1 MNDVSVI
8 SKCADIPA
16 ALNDSDLNP
25 LLKRIYANRGIESCD
40 QLDYSIAGLLDFR
53 RLKGIDQASTLIAD
67 AVVNNQ
73 SIVIVGD
80 FDADGATSSALMVR
94 ALRSMGANKVNY
106 LVPNRFEYGYGLTPE
121 IVLLAKKMSPDL
133 IVTVDNGISSIDG
146 VAVARQENIKVVVTD
161 HHLQGTVL
169 PDADAIVNPNQQD
182 CEFPSKMMAGVGVAF
197 YVMLAVRAELRSRAW
212 FDDQR
217 AEPNMAVL
225 LDLVALGTV
234 ADVVPLDK
242 NNRLLVEQGLHRIRK
257 ARCCSGIHAMLE
269 ISGKNMKNCT
279 TQDFGFAV
287 GPRLNAAGR
296 LDDMSAGIECLLA
309 DDFDQAMHYAKMLND
324 LNQQRK
330 KIESDMLAQAMTI
343 MESLLGKM
351 DEQKLQAGLCLYDED
366 WHQGVVG
373 LLASRVKE
381 KYHRPVIA
389 FADAGGDEVKGSAR
403 SIPGIHI
410 RDVLDSIASKH
421 PAMIQKFGGHAM
433 AAGLSLKRC
442 DLDQFSNVFSEQIE
456 TSLGKKSLDKVI
468 ETDGGL
474 QSGELSLQI
483 AETLRFAGPWGQ
495 GFSEPLFDDEFDVL
509 DWRIVGEKHLKF
521 KLLHNVS
528 GEEVEAIAFNQSA
541 DVLQAGKSSLRMIY
555 RMDVNEFRGR
565 RNLQLIIEYIEF
577 NPNIS

>member
-8 SKCADIPA
+8 SKCSEISAELQA
-16 ALNDSDLNP
+16 SDLNP

-40 QLDYSIAGLLDFR
+40 QLDYSITGLLDFK
-53 RLKGIDQASTLIAD
+53 RLKGVDQAAPLIAD
-67 AVVNNQ
+67 AVMNNQ
-73 SIVIVGD
+73 SVVIVGD

-94 ALRSMGANKVNY
+94 ALRSMGADKINY

-146 VAVARQENIKVVVTD
+146 VAKAKQENIKVVVTD
-161 HHLQGTVL
+161 HHLQGVVL
-169 PDADAIVNPNQQD
+169 PDADAIVNPNQQG

-197 YVMLAVRAELRSRAW
+197 YVMLAVRAELRSRDW
-212 FDDQR
+212 FNEQR
-217 AEPNMAVL
+217 TEPNMAVL

-257 ARCCSGIHAMLE
+257 AQCCEGIRALLE
-269 ISGKNMKNCT
+269 ISGKNMNACT

-287 GPRLNAAGR
+287 APRLNAAGR
-296 LDDMSAGIECLLA
+296 LDDMSVGIECLLT

-324 LNQQRK
+324 MNQQRK
-330 KIESDMLAQAMTI
+330 EIEGDMLAQAMTV
-343 MESLLGKM
+343 MEGLLAKL
-351 DEQKLQAGLCLYDED
+351 DQEKLQAGLCLYDED

-403 SIPGIHI
+403 SIPGVHI
-410 RDVLDSIASKH
+410 RDVLDAIATKY
-421 PAMIQKFGGHAM
+421 PAMVQKFGGHAM
-433 AAGLSLKRC
+433 AAGLSLNKS
-442 DLDQFSNVFSEQIE
+442 DLEQFTSAFSEQIE
-456 TSLGKKSLDKVI
+456 VSLGKRFLDKVI

-474 QSGELSLQI
+474 LSGELSLPL

-495 GFSEPLFDDEFDVL
+495 CFSEPLFDDEFDVV
-509 DWRIVGEKHLKF
+509 DWRIVGEKHLKL
-521 KLLHNVS
+521 KLRHNVS
-528 GEEVEAIAFNQSA
+528 GQEVEAIAFNQGA
-541 DVLQAGKSSLRMIY
+541 DVLQAGESSIKMIY

-565 RNLQLIIEYIEF
+565 KTLQLIIQHIE
-577 NPNIS
+577 SK

>member
-8 SKCADIPA
+8 SKCSDISPE
-16 ALNDSDLNP
+16 LEQSDLNP
-25 LLKRIYANRGIESCD
+25 LLKRVYANRGIENCQ
-40 QLDYSIAGLLDFR
+40 QLDYSITGLLDFKQ
-53 RLKGIDQASTLIAD
+53 LKGIDKAAALIAD
-67 AVVNNQ
+67 AVVNNE
-73 SIVIVGD
+73 SVVIVGD

-94 ALRSMGANKVNY
+94 ALRSMGANKINY

-121 IVLLAKKMSPDL
+121 IVMLAKKMSPDL

-146 VAVARQENIKVVVTD
+146 VAVAKQENIKVVVTD
-161 HHLQGTVL
+161 HHLQGAVL
-169 PDADAIVNPNQQD
+169 PEADAIVNPNQQG

-197 YVMLAVRAELRSRAW
+197 YVMLAVRSELRSRNW
-212 FDDQR
+212 FNDQR

-242 NNRLLVEQGLHRIRK
+242 NNRLLIEQGLHRIRK
-257 ARCCSGIHAMLE
+257 AQCCPGIHALLE
-269 ISGKNMKNCT
+269 ISGKNMSVCT

-296 LDDMSAGIECLLA
+296 LDDMSVGIECLLT

-324 LNQQRK
+324 MNQQRK
-330 KIESDMLAQAMTI
+330 EIEGDMLAQAMSI
-343 MESLLGKM
+343 METLLAKM

-403 SIPGIHI
+403 SIPGVHI
-410 RDVLDSIASKH
+410 RDVLDAIATRH
-421 PAMIQKFGGHAM
+421 PVMIQKFGGHAM
-433 AAGLSLKRC
+433 AAGLSLKKS
-442 DLDQFSNVFSEQIE
+442 DLEQFSSAFSEQIE
-456 TSLGKKSLDKVI
+456 ISLGKNSLDKVI

-474 QSGELSLQI
+474 QTGELSLPL

-495 GFSEPLFDDEFDVL
+495 CFSEPLFDDEFDVL
-509 DWRIVGEKHLKF
+509 DWRIVGEKHLKL

-541 DVLQAGKSSLRMIY
+541 DVLHAGESSLRMIY

-565 RNLQLIIEYIEF
+565 KSLQLIIQYIE
-577 NPNIS
+577 SK

>member
-1 MNDVSVI
+1 MNDVSII
-8 SKCADIPA
+8 SKCSDISPA
-16 ALNDSDLNP
+16 LEESDLNP
-25 LLKRIYANRGIESCD
+25 LLKRIYANRGIESCN
-40 QLDYSIAGLLDFR
+40 QLDYSIAGLLDFKQ
-53 RLKGIDQASTLIAD
+53 LKGIEKAAPLIAD

-73 SIVIVGD
+73 SVVIVGD

-94 ALRSMGANKVNY
+94 ALRSMGLDKVNY

-121 IVLLAKKMSPDL
+121 IVMLAKKMSPDL

-146 VAVARQENIKVVVTD
+146 VVRAKQENIKVVVTD
-161 HHLQGTVL
+161 HHLPGAVL
-169 PDADAIVNPNQQD
+169 PDADAIVNPNQQG

-197 YVMLAVRAELRSRAW
+197 YVMLAVRAELRSRDW
-212 FDDQR
+212 FGGQR

-242 NNRLLVEQGLHRIRK
+242 NNRLLIEQGLHRIRK
-257 ARCCSGIHAMLE
+257 AQCCTGIQALLE
-269 ISGKNMKNCT
+269 ISGKNIKACT

-296 LDDMSAGIECLLA
+296 LDDMSVGIECLLS
-309 DDFDQAMHYAKMLND
+309 DDYHRAMRYAKMLND
-324 LNQQRK
+324 MNQQRK
-330 KIESDMLAQAMTI
+330 EIEGDMLAQAMTI
-343 MESLLGKM
+343 MDGLLANM

-389 FADAGGDEVKGSAR
+389 FADAGDGEIKGSAR
-403 SIPGIHI
+403 SIPGVHI
-410 RDVLDSIASKH
+410 RDVLDAIATNY
-421 PAMIQKFGGHAM
+421 PTLIQKFGGHAM
-433 AAGLSLKRC
+433 AAGLSLKK
-442 DLDQFSNVFSEQIE
+442 LDFEQFTRAFSEQIE
-456 TSLGKKSLDKVI
+456 ISLGKQSLEKVI

-474 QSGELSLQI
+474 QLGELNLQL

-495 GFSEPLFDDEFDVL
+495 CFSEPLFDDEFDVL

-521 KLLHNVS
+521 KLRHNIS
-528 GEEVEAIAFNQSA
+528 GEEVEAIAFNQSP
-541 DVLQAGKSSLRMIY
+541 DVLQTGDSSLRMIY

-565 RNLQLIIEYIEF
+565 KTLQLIIQYIE
-577 NPNIS
+577 PK